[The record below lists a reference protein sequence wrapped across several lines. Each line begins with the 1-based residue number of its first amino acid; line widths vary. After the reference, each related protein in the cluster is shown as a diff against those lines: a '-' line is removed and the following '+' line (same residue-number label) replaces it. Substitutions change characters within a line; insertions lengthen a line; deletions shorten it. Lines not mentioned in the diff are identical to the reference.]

1 MRLLIIAPPGGG
13 KGTQATRLAEHFG
26 IEHISSGELLRREI
40 ASGTEL
46 GRRVQEYVELGDLVP
61 DSVMGELLLDR
72 VVSAANRGGYI
83 LDGYPRTQQQAEAA
97 GVVGRDLG
105 ISIDAA
111 VNLEVPDEE
120 VLRRLRE
127 RAGKEGRLDD
137 TEETI
142 RHRLD
147 VYRTATRPM
156 LDYYAERG
164 VLLDIDGARPPDEV
178 AAAILD
184 ALPAP
189 TSGSSTSG

>member
-111 VNLEVPDEE
+111 VNLEVPDQE